1 MRRVGPVSSET
12 GAARNGGGVLGRIWL
27 AAVGAAALAPSPAQA
42 ADLADA
48 GGVSPILLLLVL
60 LALLPLLLWARH
72 RLRQLEG
79 ECARLEIEIAREQA
93 ERGALP
99 AARYRWAADGSESFE
114 PGPVKALA
122 DGTDGF
128 RKVLLC
134 FVAPD
139 AAAIEAGVAKLRG
152 EGTGFALSAALTA
165 GGRLDVIGRRA
176 PGRDGAAAADLVWF
190 LEPASGAAL
199 TAERDLARAE
209 RDGLRRVLD
218 ALPMPVWRRRADT
231 LALIEVN
238 RAYAQ
243 AMEASAS
250 EAVAEHRE
258 IGARVLGDHGRE
270 LAERARQTQMAQSE
284 SHHIV
289 VGGQR
294 RFMEFTEQPIDG
306 GREVLGFARDFTDLE
321 TIQAELARH
330 VAAHGEVLENVAV
343 AVAIFNAETRLSFFN
358 SAFAQLWR
366 LEEDWLAA
374 EPTLEE
380 LLERLRE
387 RRRLPEYADFRAFK
401 RQQLAMFTSLLQPQE
416 ELLHL
421 PDERTLRLVV
431 SPHPFGGLTFVYE
444 DVTDKLALERSY
456 NTLIEVQRETLDN
469 LWEAVA
475 VLGTD
480 GRLKLWNPAYADI
493 WKLSAA
499 DLTGDLHVSELVEK
513 TRAFFEFPGSR
524 EDWPT
529 LKGRIIERLTG
540 RTETPPERLHR
551 SDGSI
556 LQATI
561 VPLPDGNVLLS
572 YLDVTDS
579 TRVERALRE
588 RNEAL
593 ETAGRLKSEFIANV
607 SYELRTPLNAII
619 GFAEIL
625 ANQYFGELNPRQ
637 LDYSRGILDSS
648 HRLMSLINDILDL
661 ATIEAGY
668 MTLET
673 QEIDIH
679 AMMSGVLALSRERAR
694 NKNLALNFD
703 CPTDIGTLVG
713 DERRLRQALFNLISN
728 AINFTPGGGS
738 VTLAARRS
746 DGEIALSVIDTG
758 VGVPEEDQVRI
769 FEKFERG
776 SPLARQSGPGLGLSL
791 VKSFIE
797 LHGGRVEL
805 TSSPGTGTTVTC
817 YLSANAAEVA
827 QASRVSTGD

>member
-1 MRRVGPVSSET
+1 VPLPAR
-12 GAARNGGGVLGRIWL
+12 AAGI
-27 AAVGAAALAPSPAQA
+27 
-42 ADLADA
+42 ADA
-48 GGVSPILLLLVL
+48 ATISPLLLLLVL
-60 LALLPLLLWARH
+60 LGVLPLLYWARH
-72 RLRQLEG
+72 RLRQLEA
-79 ECARLEIEIAREQA
+79 ERARLAAELAARQA
-93 ERGALP
+93 ELGAVP
-99 AARYRWAADGSESFE
+99 AARYRWAADGVESFDC
-114 PGPVKALA
+114 GPVQALA
-122 DGTDGF
+122 ASAGFTD
-128 RKVLLC
+128 V
-134 FVAPD
+134 VARFLPAD
-139 AAAIEAGVAKLRG
+139 AAAIEAAVAQLR
-152 EGTGFALSAALTA
+152 EAGTAFARTAALSTGAS
-165 GGRLDVIGRRA
+165 LDVIGRRA
-176 PGRDGAAAADLVWF
+176 LLADGTAAVDIVW
-190 LEPASGAAL
+190 LIDSASGAELA
-199 TAERDLARAE
+199 AERDAARGE
-209 RDGLRRVLD
+209 QDRQHRVLD
-218 ALPMPVWRRRADT
+218 ALPLPVWRRRADSLGLVDINSAYK
-231 LALIEVN
+231 LAV
-238 RAYAQ
+238 
-243 AMEASAS
+243 EASPGQ
-250 EAVAEHRE
+250 AVAEHRE

-270 LAERARQTQMAQSE
+270 LAERARQTQVAQSE

-289 VGGQR
+289 VAGQR
-294 RFMEFTEQPIDG
+294 RLMEFTEQPLEG
-306 GREVLGFARDFTDLE
+306 VREILGFARDFTDLE
-321 TIQAELARH
+321 TLQSELARH

-343 AVAIFNAETRLSFFN
+343 AVAIFNAEARLSFFN

-374 EPTLEE
+374 EPSLDE

-387 RRRLPEYADFRAFK
+387 RRRIPEFVDFRAFK
-401 RQQLAMFTSLLQPQE
+401 RQQLAMFTSLLEPQE

-469 LWEAVA
+469 LYEAVA

-480 GRLKLWNPAYADI
+480 GRLKLWNPAYAQI
-493 WKLSAA
+493 WKLSAE
-499 DLTGDLHVSELVEK
+499 DLAGDLHVSDLVEK
-513 TRAFFEFPGSR
+513 TRAFFEP
-524 EDWPT
+524 EDSGEEWPA
-529 LKGRIIERLTG
+529 LKERIIERLTG
-540 RTETPPERLHR
+540 RTETSERLHR
-551 SDGSI
+551 GDGTI
-556 LQATI
+556 LQASI

-673 QEIDIH
+673 QEVDIH
-679 AMMSGVLALSRERAR
+679 AMMSSVLALSRERAR

-703 CPTDIGTLVG
+703 CPADIGTLKG

-738 VTLAARRS
+738 VTLSARRS
-746 DGEIALSVIDTG
+746 DGGVALAVIDTG
-758 VGVPEEDQVRI
+758 VGVPQKDQARI

-776 SPLARQSGPGLGLSL
+776 NPTARQSGPGLGLSL

-797 LHGGRVEL
+797 LHGGRIEL
-805 TSSPGTGTTVTC
+805 TSSPGSGTTVTC
-817 YLSANAAEVA
+817 YLAASPLEL
-827 QASRVSTGD
+827 ASTDTARASTGN